1 MHAANIVGDKI
12 DVMKFELHAI
22 SAFSGT
28 SVTSSMHASVNSNDP
43 RPKLSSLDPEAFS
56 HLKRISLPLLK

>member
-22 SAFSGT
+22 SVSRLLDNWIVSA
-28 SVTSSMHASVNSNDP
+28 VTQ
-43 RPKLSSLDPEAFS
+43 LD
-56 HLKRISLPLLK
+56 